1 MPFEFIDNHNDLSH
15 NDAARKRIRSHAAL
29 GKNRGKK
36 IMRPSTKGVSTTT
49 ITSFRI
55 PFIMR
60 GDSKAKRQDPTIER
74 PIDDGLIFPGLLPGE
89 SKGIVKEAVISFLS
103 SMGFSPE
110 LSNGLDYGELSA
122 PVCVQNMFVDE
133 ACFHSTMATALL
145 CLDNLVSKPDGKL
158 QAMRHASNTF
168 CLLQQKIS
176 LQSVITDLTIAA
188 VIGMAQYEHQL
199 HQFQQG
205 SVHVHGLW
213 RMAQLRGGILKLME
227 GQSGLGEKILRVDL
241 EYALQLGTPTL
252 FRLEEAEWAFM
263 GMRQFSDVHAQPNG
277 KDYFPRSQQ
286 HILGSLPI
294 NLRDLFLDVLF
305 LASSLNNAM
314 TGDSPKLGVFQ
325 LHQNI
330 ILLGYR
336 LVKLKPLG
344 LPLRSSS
351 LENRVHLGLAAFLAS
366 FLQGWDGQISPNHLL
381 SRSLLASVHQHLS
394 AEQNEQELSLWAL
407 FIGAVLPS
415 SWNDSTWVLK
425 TRVTLKALGIDS
437 WGGIRDILGKYP
449 WVNAIHDPPG
459 QTLWYR
465 CLESL

>member
-1 MPFEFIDNHNDLSH
+1 
-15 NDAARKRIRSHAAL
+15 
-29 GKNRGKK
+29 
-36 IMRPSTKGVSTTT
+36 
-49 ITSFRI
+49 
-55 PFIMR
+55 
-60 GDSKAKRQDPTIER
+60 
-74 PIDDGLIFPGLLPGE
+74 
-89 SKGIVKEAVISFLS
+89 
-103 SMGFSPE
+103 
-110 LSNGLDYGELSA
+110 
-122 PVCVQNMFVDE
+122 
-133 ACFHSTMATALL
+133 MATALL

-227 GQSGLGEKILRVDL
+227 GQSGLGEKILRYVRSGTIRRYVFCTYIHVSRVDL

-351 LENRVHLGLAAFLAS
+351 LDNRVHLGLAAFLAS

-437 WGGIRDILGKYP
+437 WGDIRDILGKYP

>member
-188 VIGMAQYEHQL
+188 VIG
-199 HQFQQG
+199 
-205 SVHVHGLW
+205 
-213 RMAQLRGGILKLME
+213 
-227 GQSGLGEKILRVDL
+227 QSGLGEKILRVDL

-407 FIGAVLPS
+407 FRGAVLPS

-437 WGGIRDILGKYP
+437 WGDIRDILGKYP